1 MNNIT
6 SKHKSCISSK
16 AATTEITSKA
26 DIDIHSTTKSDV
38 RSEYMQERDA
48 FLCTAKRN
56 ASLMF
61 SKYL

>member
-1 MNNIT
+1 MSNIT

-16 AATTEITSKA
+16 AATAEITSKA
-26 DIDIHSTTKSDV
+26 DLDIHSTTKSDV